1 MEFLPDVVLLVGRV
15 LFALIFINSG
25 IAHLTKLNAMT
36 GYAQFKKVPSPKL
49 AVIVTGLMLIIGGL
63 YVALGIFAD
72 LGALLLAI
80 FLIVSAFMMHNF
92 WTIQDEQAKQ
102 AETINFFKN
111 IALAGAALIIFA
123 LVSTGVEF
131 GPEIT
136 KHPWHPRGCFAL
148 PVPSTRGNFPSYRV
162 RSSYWF
168 HSWLCRRRWFDG
180 CSTNAHIHIW
190 DVSGAGNDRIIDNC
204 F

>member
-15 LFALIFINSG
+15 LFALIFIKSG
-25 IAHLTKLNAMT
+25 IEHLTKLNATT

-92 WTIQDEQAKQ
+92 WTIQDEQEKQ
-102 AETINFFKN
+102 GETPHFFKN

-123 LVSTGVEF
+123 LVSTGTEF
-131 GPEIT
+131 GPEI
-136 KHPWHPRGCFAL
+136 RGAL
-148 PVPSTRGNFPSYRV
+148 FK
-162 RSSYWF
+162 F
-168 HSWLCRRRWFDG
+168 
-180 CSTNAHIHIW
+180 
-190 DVSGAGNDRIIDNC
+190 
-204 F
+204 